1 MRLPCRS
8 RVVQIPGCPRESR
21 PLEGAASRRCG
32 VVGCFEC
39 YCKISFAE
47 QIGQSRWGNPSRKVR
62 TPKGGIAANGR
73 PLGLG
78 RARNR
83 ATETSLRSGRA
94 CPRHVAHRHGHLRAA
109 PSGNGWRHRRVKRG
123 NLYPEQHQI
132 GMRAAFGP
140 RRAAPFEHAGRWLQ
154 RPSNGPRRGMIVRQ
168 GNLVYRIRP
177 IDPSCNS
184 FSKWAAARK
193 ASGGARAGA
202 RQFRAACGPRFGR
215 KPCQQERTTDRKTM
229 QSHC

>member
-123 NLYPEQHQI
+123 NLHPEQHQI
-132 GMRAAFGP
+132 GMRTASAGKGGSL
-140 RRAAPFEHAGRWLQ
+140 EHAGRWLE
-154 RPSNGPRRGMIVRQ
+154 PASNGWRRGMIARR
-168 GNLVYRIRP
+168 GNPAYRIRP
-177 IDPSCNS
+177 IDLFC
-184 FSKWAAARK
+184 FYEKR
-193 ASGGARAGA
+193 R
-202 RQFRAACGPRFGR
+202 
-215 KPCQQERTTDRKTM
+215 
-229 QSHC
+229 